1 MNNKCKQVKEVG
13 INPDFEEAEA
23 GNPLCHACG
32 AEEGK
37 KPRGRPVKIGVEKH
51 IRITDVSMTEMINAL
66 VNHPDG
72 GNFNQ
77 VINEALFYGLPIL
90 YEKLYGGTVTEEEK
104 ISLVKPRKRGSKDEE
119 LNAVTV
125 QLLRETV
132 LNATINKSILS
143 SIFNFICEKCSDERD
158 IIKEFNTGLLADTP
172 EYLVSFEA
180 EGIKKL
186 RR

>member
-1 MNNKCKQVKEVG
+1 MNNKRKQVKEVG
-13 INPDFEEAEA
+13 INPDFETAQA

-51 IRITDVSMTEMINAL
+51 IL
-66 VNHPDG
+66 
-72 GNFNQ
+72 NQ

-90 YEKLYGGTVTEEEK
+90 YEKLLGDTVTEEEK
-104 ISLVKPRKRGSKDEE
+104 ISLVKPRKKGSKNEE

-143 SIFNFICEKCSDERD
+143 SIYNFLSEKYASDRD
-158 IIKEFNTGLLADTP
+158 LIKDFNTGLLADTP

-180 EGIKKL
+180 EGIKRL

>member
-1 MNNKCKQVKEVG
+1 
-13 INPDFEEAEA
+13 
-23 GNPLCHACG
+23 
-32 AEEGK
+32 
-37 KPRGRPVKIGVEKH
+37 
-51 IRITDVSMTEMINAL
+51 MTEMINAL

-104 ISLVKPRKRGSKDEE
+104 ISLVKPRKKGSKYEE

-158 IIKEFNTGLLADTP
+158 IIKEFNTGLLADSKSLIRDFSRTRP
-172 EYLVSFEA
+172 NTLLA
-180 EGIKKL
+180 L
-186 RR
+186 RRKGSRNSGGKENQQPTDHFQYSVYAVSSAENSDERGA

>member
-13 INPDFEEAEA
+13 INPDFEAAQA

-51 IRITDVSMTEMINAL
+51 IRITDV
-66 VNHPDG
+66 
-72 GNFNQ
+72 
-77 VINEALFYGLPIL
+77 PIL

-104 ISLVKPRKRGSKDEE
+104 ISLVKPRKKGSKDEE

>member
-13 INPDFEEAEA
+13 INPDFEAAQA

-104 ISLVKPRKRGSKDEE
+104 ISLTNPFSRRFSISFARSVR
-119 LNAVTV
+119 T
-125 QLLRETV
+125 
-132 LNATINKSILS
+132 NATSSKSLIRDFSRTRPNTSLALRRKGSRNSGGKENQQPTDHFQYSVYAVS
-143 SIFNFICEKCSDERD
+143 SAENSDER
-158 IIKEFNTGLLADTP
+158 GA
-172 EYLVSFEA
+172 
-180 EGIKKL
+180 
-186 RR
+186 

>member
-1 MNNKCKQVKEVG
+1 MNNKCKQDKEVG
-13 INPDFEEAEA
+13 INPDFDEAEA

-32 AEEGK
+32 TEDVK
-37 KPRGRPVKIGVEKH
+37 KQRGRPVKIGVEKH

-90 YEKLYGGTVTEEEK
+90 YEKLYGGTVTGEEK
-104 ISLVKPRKRGSKDEE
+104 ISLVKPRKKGSKYEE